1 MTLTS
6 RPLVV
11 GGHSNWA
18 LFHWEE
24 ASFNAS
30 QCMRSSAK
38 HNATVQRS
46 GEVLTYAYRNTGMKL
61 ILIKSKANKV
71 NRMDVS
77 VTVALTHMD
86 KLLHQYNF
94 AIHIYGDQ
102 LNTCHVVWQILH
114 DAFITVVYTHKWN
127 SSTYVTIKIYIY
139 VKIYISIYMY
149 IQTMSILTNMAP
161 NKLGVFVERC
171 M

>member
-6 RPLVV
+6 RPFVV

-38 HNATVQRS
+38 HNTTVQRS
-46 GEVLTYAYRNTGMKL
+46 GEFLTYAYHNTGMKL
-61 ILIKSKANKV
+61 ILIKIKANKV

-77 VTVALTHMD
+77 VAVELTHMD
-86 KLLHQYNF
+86 KLLHQYNY

-102 LNTCHVVWQILH
+102 LNTCHVILH

-127 SSTYVTIKIYIY
+127 SSTYVTISIYIY
-139 VKIYISIYMY
+139 VKIYIY
-149 IQTMSILTNMAP
+149 ISRQC
-161 NKLGVFVERC
+161 VV
-171 M
+171 